1 MVRAESSEQNNFQQ
15 KHQAPEGA
23 LQDQF
28 LQHIKEQSRPQEKK
42 TDKHRPRESDSES
55 DVTGKTGLAALEKSI
70 NGVPRFLDKI
80 DTGAIDDNNHA
91 GLKRK
96 NAPNPSNQ
104 PTNQPDDLAQVVPAK
119 DLEQYRRAFE
129 LIGKYEQ
136 QTQKEVGLPTY
147 KELAAGLNAAEK
159 AMPKSKLDE
168 LERERLL
175 YGLALDNISN
185 NQIPDGD
192 PAMRSLVYYPD
203 PPRGKAMKEF
213 DEKVAT
219 LARTAA
225 EHAQQRAQKVSIR
238 FGPELGQAYS
248 LQERYARL
256 KEAKEAPTIEI

>member
-1 MVRAESSEQNNFQQ
+1 VVRAESSEQNNFQE
-15 KHQAPEGA
+15 KPGAPEGA

-28 LQHIKEQSRPQEKK
+28 LQHIKEQGRPKEKK
-42 TDKHRPRESDSES
+42 TDKHRPEESGTAD
-55 DVTGKTGLAALEKSI
+55 KNGLAALEKSI

-80 DTGAIDDNNHA
+80 DTGTIDDNKHA

-96 NAPNPSNQ
+96 NAPNPTNQ

-129 LIGKYEQ
+129 LIGKFEQ
-136 QTQKEVGLPTY
+136 QTQKEVYLPTY

-175 YGLALDNISN
+175 YGMALDNISN

-192 PAMRSLVYYPD
+192 IAMRGLAYYPD

-213 DEKVAT
+213 DEQVAD

-225 EHAQQRAQKVSIR
+225 EHARQRAEKVSIR

-248 LQERYARL
+248 MQERYARL
-256 KEAKEAPTIEI
+256 KEAKEAPVIEI